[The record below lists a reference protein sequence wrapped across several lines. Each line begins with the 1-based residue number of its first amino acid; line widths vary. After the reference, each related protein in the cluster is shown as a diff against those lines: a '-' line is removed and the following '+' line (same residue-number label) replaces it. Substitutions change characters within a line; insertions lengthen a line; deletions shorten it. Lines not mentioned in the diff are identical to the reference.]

1 MEVMPHNKRL
11 LVEVQQEEAE
21 QNLFFIPDEA
31 KQKSEWTIAKVI
43 SASDMENALYLNRN
57 VVFLTHLLETVSI
70 QGKDYHFI
78 ESNYVVASYA

>member
-11 LVEVQQEEAE
+11 LVEVQQEEVE

-31 KQKSEWTIAKVI
+31 KQKSEWTTARVI
-43 SASDMENALYLNRN
+43 SSSDKENSCYLNRL
-57 VVFLTHLLETVSI
+57 VIIPTHLLETVSI

-78 ESNYVVASYA
+78 ESNYVVASYV